1 MATGF
6 NYSNPDAAA
15 MASRVTLQNS
25 QPLSGSAGS
34 NFATQTGGI
43 GNNQYLANI
52 KNWLQANP
60 NATDAEVR
68 IQMDKYGIS
77 PQDVATAIG
86 QDPATIQA
94 KYDALQTAPQS
105 FLNSIHTPG
114 ASLYTP
120 EQESYRNTLSAQ
132 MRSDPAYMQAEAQR
146 RADAARASVMATP
159 GGDPAYADVMARNAY
174 NATPWGQ
181 QQQAPIIAGQQQRLA
196 AQQANHATLLAQR
209 QAANPGK
216 FLGNNGN
223 AGPVPVQRQG
233 TGHFQQMQQ
242 QIPTIGT
249 GQPIQPTAAPQ
260 QNRWIGANNVQQNTG
275 PFNTSGPVGTAVQRP
290 GMLRRY

>member
-1 MATGF
+1 MATGLE
-6 NYSNPDAAA
+6 YA
-15 MASRVTLQNS
+15 
-25 QPLSGSAGS
+25 
-34 NFATQTGGI
+34 TGGI

-159 GGDPAYADVMARNAY
+159 GADAAYAESRARDAY
-174 NATPWGQ
+174 NASPWGQ
-181 QQQAPIIAGQQQRLA
+181 QQKADRLAASQQRIAGLQANHATNSAKMMQEPIFAAQQQRLA
-196 AQQANHATLLAQR
+196 ARQANPATLLAQR

-242 QIPTIGT
+242 QRPTIGT
-249 GQPIQPTAAPQ
+249 GQPIPPTVAPQ
-260 QNRWIGANNVQQNTG
+260 QKRWIGNPTNNVQQNTG